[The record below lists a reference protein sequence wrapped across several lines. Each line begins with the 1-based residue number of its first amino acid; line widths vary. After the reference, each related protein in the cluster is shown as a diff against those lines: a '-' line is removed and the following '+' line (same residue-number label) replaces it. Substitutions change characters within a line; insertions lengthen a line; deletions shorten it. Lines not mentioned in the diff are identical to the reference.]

1 MSEQSADAP
10 LLQAIK
16 EYNEPILRIL
26 LSSKDQVNEY
36 LNAARNFVANG
47 IKNDEYTT
55 VEDKKLANTIK
66 NNPVPNS
73 ETIRVVSEFL
83 GTGNAVW
90 VGWMPQTKGVKS
102 YLIA

>member
-47 IKNDEYTT
+47 IKMM
-55 VEDKKLANTIK
+55 NT
-66 NNPVPNS
+66 P
-73 ETIRVVSEFL
+73 R
-83 GTGNAVW
+83 
-90 VGWMPQTKGVKS
+90 
-102 YLIA
+102 